1 MVRTDHEDGGIL
13 NPSGDG
19 EKKADDKKADDKKAG
34 EKTAS
39 VERSSP
45 LARRRKS
52 GRRESVNTDE
62 AARVDE
68 TARVDEAVTAE
79 EIVGAS
85 ATADETDV
93 ADSAPSEDDTAVVSA
108 DDRARGISYRDR
120 RPSVKAPVGSGRSSS
135 KTMLIAVGTALG
147 AIVLVA
153 AIVVSIVFT
162 VASSRID
169 DKRELRADYDQFAQ
183 EVVVKLT
190 TLNKDNADSM
200 LDFMNKHTSGRALQ
214 QMRESMKQA
223 TDLIRQDNMKTKTT
237 VVASAVENADED
249 DGSVLVVFAW
259 ESTAPEAPDKPVIE
273 TFRSRIDITR
283 INGDLKLTNYEW
295 VG

>member
-1 MVRTDHEDGGIL
+1 M
-13 NPSGDG
+13 N
-19 EKKADDKKADDKKAG
+19 A
-34 EKTAS
+34 
-39 VERSSP
+39 
-45 LARRRKS
+45 
-52 GRRESVNTDE
+52 DE
-62 AARVDE
+62 AATE
-68 TARVDEAVTAE
+68 QAAVEKPGSDAL
-79 EIVGAS
+79 
-85 ATADETDV
+85 D
-93 ADSAPSEDDTAVVSA
+93 ADSVAVESDSTSASDSEDAISA
-108 DDRARGISYRDR
+108 DDRGRGVSYRDR

-153 AIVVSIVFT
+153 AIVVSIVFM
-162 VASSRID
+162 VASARID
-169 DKRELRADYDQFAQ
+169 DERELRANYDQFAQ

-190 TLNKDNADSM
+190 TLNKENADSM

-223 TDLIRQDNMKTKTT
+223 TDLIREDDMKTKTT

-249 DGSVLVVFAW
+249 AGSVLVVFVW